1 MRSKCTNQ
9 DASVLMQAALMPL
22 AGVKRSI
29 SRSGARVVV
38 KFNQVEEALKPLTGG
53 LNSGHLQ
60 FEEKDNRVQ
69 LAAPVKI
76 SHSFVSGVTS
86 ISALLARGK
95 SLGGGQQRQT
105 KAINNCPIGA
115 PNVSDAPPPRKKSR
129 VLPKVRTLPN
139 SSTTS

>member
-22 AGVKRSI
+22 AGVKRII

-38 KFNQVEEALKPLTGG
+38 KFNKVEEALKPLTGG

-76 SHSFVSGVTS
+76 SHSFASGVTS
-86 ISALLARGK
+86 ISALLARGT
-95 SLGGGQQRQT
+95 SLGGECDGRGRYQ
-105 KAINNCPIGA
+105 
-115 PNVSDAPPPRKKSR
+115 
-129 VLPKVRTLPN
+129 N
-139 SSTTS
+139 SSTAWSKSPPWHYSHTWLPPTAWISASIRELADLC